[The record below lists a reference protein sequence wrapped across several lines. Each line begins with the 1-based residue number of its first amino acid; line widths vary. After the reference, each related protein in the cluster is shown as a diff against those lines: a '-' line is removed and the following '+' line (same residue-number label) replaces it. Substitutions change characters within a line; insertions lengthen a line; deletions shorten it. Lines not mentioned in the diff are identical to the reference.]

1 MADEASAPDPGGGL
15 APRDEREITPRDE
28 HEPVPRDE
36 REPVLGDER
45 EPVPRDEREPVPRDE
60 RDRAPGDEPVPGSA
74 GLRASHDDRDRV
86 VEVLRVAAGDGRITA
101 EELDERVGAALT
113 ARTYGELAALISDLP
128 AAPGSLPL
136 TPGSPPGA
144 GAAPKDL
151 VRIRSDMSSVRRD
164 GPWLVPKRMEVRV
177 NLGTMTLDFTEA
189 VISWPSLEID
199 ADIQT
204 GTLILVIAPGILV
217 STDDLAIKTSTVKVD
232 APWGPEVPVR
242 FRIDVA
248 GRASVSTITARP
260 PLPARRPRRS
270 FWQWLLRRR
279 PEQRALPPGRR

>member
-1 MADEASAPDPGGGL
+1 MADEASAPDPGGDL
-15 APRDEREITPRDE
+15 APRDEHEIAPQDEHEPAPPDE
-28 HEPVPRDE
+28 HEPVP
-36 REPVLGDER
+36 
-45 EPVPRDEREPVPRDE
+45 
-60 RDRAPGDEPVPGSA
+60 GDEPAPGSA

-86 VEVLRVAAGDGRITA
+86 VEVLRVAAGDGRISA
-101 EELDERVGAALT
+101 EELDERVGTALT

-136 TPGSPPGA
+136 TPGSPLGA
-144 GAAPKDL
+144 GVAPKDL
-151 VRIRSDMSSVRRD
+151 VRIRSDISNVRRD

-177 NLGTMTLDFTEA
+177 NLGTVTLDFTEA

-248 GRASVSTITARP
+248 GRASISTITARP

>member
-1 MADEASAPDPGGGL
+1 MAEQTSAPDPGGDS
-15 APRDEREITPRDE
+15 APPDEHASAPPDEHASAPPDERAPALRDG
-28 HEPVPRDE
+28 H
-36 REPVLGDER
+36 
-45 EPVPRDEREPVPRDE
+45 
-60 RDRAPGDEPVPGSA
+60 APSHSTEPVPGSA
-74 GLRASHDDRDRV
+74 GLRASHDDRDRT

-113 ARTYGELAALISDLP
+113 ARTYGELAALISDVP

-136 TPGSPPGA
+136 APGSPGAAA

-151 VRIRSDMSSVRRD
+151 VRIRSDISSVRRD
-164 GPWLVPKRMEVRV
+164 GPWLVPKRMEVQV
-177 NLGTMTLDFTEA
+177 NLGTVTLDFTEA

-217 STDDLAIKTSTVKVD
+217 STDDLAIYTSTVKVD

-248 GRASVSTITARP
+248 GRASISTITARP
-260 PLPARRPRRS
+260 PLPARRPRRT

-279 PEQRALPPGRR
+279 PEQRALPPGQR

>member
-1 MADEASAPDPGGGL
+1 MAEQTSAPDPGGDS
-15 APRDEREITPRDE
+15 APPDEHASAPPDEHASAPPDEHASAPPDERAPALRDG
-28 HEPVPRDE
+28 HA
-36 REPVLGDER
+36 LSHST
-45 EPVPRDEREPVPRDE
+45 
-60 RDRAPGDEPVPGSA
+60 EPVPGSA
-74 GLRASHDDRDRV
+74 GLRASHDDRDRT

-128 AAPGSLPL
+128 ATPGSLPL
-136 TPGSPPGA
+136 TPGSPAGA
-144 GAAPKDL
+144 TGAAPKDL
-151 VRIRSDMSSVRRD
+151 VRIRSDISSVRRD
-164 GPWLVPKRMEVRV
+164 GPWLVPKRMEVQV
-177 NLGTMTLDFTEA
+177 NLGTVTLDFTEA
-189 VISWPSLEID
+189 VISRPSLEID

-217 STDDLAIKTSTVKVD
+217 STDDLAINTSTVKVD

-248 GRASVSTITARP
+248 GRASISSITAGP
-260 PLPARRPRRS
+260 PRLARRPARRPRRS

-279 PEQRALPPGRR
+279 PEQRALPPGQR

>member
-1 MADEASAPDPGGGL
+1 MADEASAPDPGGDL

-28 HEPVPRDE
+28 HEPAPPDE
-36 REPVLGDER
+36 HEPAPPDEH
-45 EPVPRDEREPVPRDE
+45 EPAPPDEHEPAPPDE
-60 RDRAPGDEPVPGSA
+60 RDPAPDDEPVPGSA
-74 GLRASHDDRDRV
+74 GLRAAHDDRDRV

-151 VRIRSDMSSVRRD
+151 VRIRSDISNVRRD

-177 NLGTMTLDFTEA
+177 KLGTVTLDFTEA

-199 ADIQT
+199 ADLQT

-248 GRASVSTITARP
+248 GRASISTITARP

>member
-1 MADEASAPDPGGGL
+1 MAEQTSAPDPGGDS
-15 APRDEREITPRDE
+15 APPDEHASAPPDERAPALRDG
-28 HEPVPRDE
+28 H
-36 REPVLGDER
+36 
-45 EPVPRDEREPVPRDE
+45 
-60 RDRAPGDEPVPGSA
+60 APSHSTEPVPGSA
-74 GLRASHDDRDRV
+74 GLRASHDDRDRT

-136 TPGSPPGA
+136 VPGSPPGAVA

-151 VRIRSDMSSVRRD
+151 MRIQCGISSTRRD
-164 GPWLVPKRMEVRV
+164 GPWLVPKRLEVRV
-177 NLGTMTLDFTEA
+177 NLGTVTLDFTEA
-189 VISWPSLEID
+189 VISWPTLEID

-217 STDDLAIKTSTVKVD
+217 SADDLALKTSSVKVD

-248 GRASVSTITARP
+248 GRATISTITAGPPRP
-260 PLPARRPRRS
+260 LRRPRRS

-279 PEQRALPPGRR
+279 PEQHALPPGGTR

>member
-15 APRDEREITPRDE
+15 APRGEREITPRDE

-151 VRIRSDMSSVRRD
+151 VRIRSDISNVRRD

-177 NLGTMTLDFTEA
+177 NLGTVTLDFTEA